1 MEYKFFTEDEANY
14 IPEIYK
20 GTNTINKSKFE
31 EEFFKLHYD
40 ELIKERIGEEL
51 RKNAEKK
58 KNLTNNEFL
67 QIKVKE
73 LNNGIR
79 CIASKENSEIDN
91 KKKELLDFLDL
102 NYGIVKTNNYIRL
115 LSYILFSINQQRID
129 NIEKLNLFIDE
140 LSEILNLK
148 DLRNRYIEFYEYL
161 RSEELKKKKK
171 RWRYKKIDSLSN
183 SIKNW
188 NIKYQLDDFIR
199 FDFFDKIDT
208 LKEEGK
214 IISLLKDEKKEIFKI
229 WKNCIEEDEDF
240 YAIINSIKKYC
251 DSIDKDCIMALSSIY
266 IKNQFHYLCQY
277 PDYNANYGHI
287 IKNEYFYR
295 DELLDFIV
303 KRIKYNYNGNIK
315 NIVKIEDNIINMLN
329 ILDDNTDNT
338 SNFYDL
344 FTADEQDF
352 ETFNKLNIDTIIKYN
367 NYTAKLEDVINK
379 EIEKINPQNQNKEYV
394 NFEYLIKDKEKNIT
408 EIHNLATEKDVLDC
422 NIIDFMQAIKD
433 ADFSSLN
440 IKKLAKNKFLI
451 YRLSIILN
459 DKWYTQICK
468 NMNFTKKECSGATM
482 SLDDYFRKQ
491 IIKLTTK

>member
-1 MEYKFFTEDEANY
+1 M
-14 IPEIYK
+14 
-20 GTNTINKSKFE
+20 
-31 EEFFKLHYD
+31 
-40 ELIKERIGEEL
+40 R
-51 RKNAEKK
+51 RKR
-58 KNLTNNEFL
+58 FL
-67 QIKVKE
+67 
-73 LNNGIR
+73 
-79 CIASKENSEIDN
+79 
-91 KKKELLDFLDL
+91 
-102 NYGIVKTNNYIRL
+102 
-115 LSYILFSINQQRID
+115 
-129 NIEKLNLFIDE
+129 
-140 LSEILNLK
+140 
-148 DLRNRYIEFYEYL
+148 
-161 RSEELKKKKK
+161 
-171 RWRYKKIDSLSN
+171 
-183 SIKNW
+183 
-188 NIKYQLDDFIR
+188 KY
-199 FDFFDKIDT
+199 
-208 LKEEGK
+208 GK
-214 IISLLKDEKKEIFKI
+214 IAQKR
-229 WKNCIEEDEDF
+229 DEDF

-266 IKNQFHYLCQY
+266 IKNQLHYLCRY

-315 NIVKIEDNIINMLN
+315 DIVKIEDNIINMLN

-352 ETFNKLNIDTIIKYN
+352 ETFNKLNINTIIKYN

-422 NIIDFMQAIKD
+422 TLIDFLQAIKD
-433 ADFSSLN
+433 ADFRSLK
-440 IKKLAKNKFLI
+440 IKVNSKTKFLI
-451 YRLSIILN
+451 YRLSIILG

-468 NMNFTKKECSGATM
+468 NMNFTKKECSGANIDK
-482 SLDDYFRKQ
+482 DDFFRKQ